1 MKKILAGCL
10 VVAVIAMIGLGVAM
24 FYAYRMARP
33 MIDSAAGF
41 VAAANEIARLRDH
54 VANKS
59 DYTPPAGGELTP
71 AQVDRFMAVQ
81 ARVSDAL
88 KTRWAEIEAKSEE
101 LRKHSAQGHQS
112 EPGHKDVTLSELRD
126 MLSSI
131 GSIWIEG
138 RRVQVNALNIHKFS
152 DDEYSWVRLRV
163 WEAAGMELAGSI
175 DMSAIE
181 DLARQGAGQANV
193 ELPEVPPA
201 QVPEANIRLV
211 KPHMAKL
218 KAWMPMAVFG
228 L

>member
-1 MKKILAGCL
+1 
-10 VVAVIAMIGLGVAM
+10 VIGLGVAV
-24 FYAYRMARP
+24 FYAYRMAKP
-33 MIDSAAGF
+33 MIDSATNYM
-41 VAAANEIARLRDH
+41 AAANEVARLGDL

-59 DYTPPAGGELTP
+59 DYTPPTGGELTA

-81 ARVSDAL
+81 ARVSDEL
-88 KTRWAEIEAKSEE
+88 KGRWAEIEAKSEE
-101 LRKHSAQGHQS
+101 FRKRSEQGTK
-112 EPGHKDVTLSELRD
+112 EVTLSELRD

-152 DDEYSWVRLRV
+152 EDEYSWVRLRV

>member
-10 VVAVIAMIGLGVAM
+10 VVAVIAMIGLGVAV
-24 FYAYRMARP
+24 FYAYRMAKP
-33 MIDSAAGF
+33 MLDSAANYM
-41 VAAANEIARLRDH
+41 AAANEVARLGDL

-59 DYTPPAGGELTP
+59 SYTPPAGGELSA

-81 ARVSDAL
+81 ARVGDEL
-88 KTRWAEIEAKSEE
+88 KGRWAEIEAKSEE
-101 LRKHSAQGHQS
+101 FRQRSEQGK
-112 EPGHKDVTLSELRD
+112 KDVTLSELRD

-138 RRVQVNALNIHKFS
+138 RRVQVNALNIHRFS

-163 WEAAGMELAGSI
+163 WEAAGMELAGTI

-181 DLARQGAGQANV
+181 DLARQGAGQANM
-193 ELPEVPPA
+193 ELPKVPPA